1 MLSILTGL
9 GAGHKI
15 FEIIR
20 HKPHIPV
27 KGGLTPAAAAQG
39 AVTFENVCVPSYLAF
54 LPSA

>member
-1 MLSILTGL
+1 MSGHGMQSLSDNVLSILTGL

-39 AVTFENVCVPSYLAF
+39 AVTFENV
-54 LPSA
+54 